1 MTLWDANTEP
11 LLGVERNIL
20 TQPDTILNCE
30 VAVVGSGP
38 GGSVTAATLS
48 QAGLD
53 VLLIE
58 EGLYLPLE
66 SCKPFSLEEMV
77 QKYRNR
83 GLTVA
88 FGAPKIQ
95 YVEGR
100 CVGGGSEVNSG
111 LYYRTPS
118 DVLAHWREKFQVQG
132 LTEADLAPHYEA
144 CENAVSVSY
153 LPGKPSQAS
162 LKLQEGATQL
172 GWKSHEVPRWF
183 KYESTTDPR
192 LPSKGTKQSMTK
204 TYIPQMLGTG
214 GKLLAQTKIK
224 AIRRYGDRWVLQG
237 RYMGSP
243 SPYKIEIVA
252 KTVFVAAGA
261 IHTPALLRRSGITR
275 NVGNDL
281 QMHPTVKVIAQFSEP
296 VGSPHLDVPVHQ
308 VKEFAPQLSF
318 GGSISSLPYL
328 QLAAIDYPEYSHEV
342 KEQWQNMAVYYVS
355 LAGRGR
361 GRVRCLPGFEDPLV
375 RYKVAADDLQI
386 LANGLKNLCRLLLT
400 AKVKALFPLIP
411 NPTRMT
417 QMNEIEQLP
426 QQLPSDTNLM
436 TIHLFSS
443 CPMGENRNLCA
454 TNSFGKIHGLD
465 NLYVA
470 DASLL
475 CTAPGVNPQGS
486 VMAIA
491 RRNALQFLK
500 NN

>member
-1 MTLWDANTEP
+1 MSVYDN
-11 LLGVERNIL
+11 GNIL
-20 TQPDTILNCE
+20 TQPDTTLNCE

-38 GGSVTAATLS
+38 GGAVTAATLS
-48 QAGLD
+48 KAGLD

-58 EGLYLPLE
+58 EGRYLPLE
-66 SCKPFSLEEMV
+66 SCAPFSQEEMV

-132 LTEADLAPHYEA
+132 LTEEDLTPHYEA

-153 LPGKPSQAS
+153 LPGKPSRAS

-172 GWKSHEVPRWF
+172 GWESHEVPRWF
-183 KYESTTDPR
+183 KYKATTDPSVS
-192 LPSKGTKQSMTK
+192 PKGIKQSMTK
-204 TYIPQMLGTG
+204 TYVPQMLSTG
-214 GKLLAQTKIK
+214 GKLLAQTKIR
-224 AIRRYGDRWVLQG
+224 AIRRQGECWLLEG
-237 RYMGSP
+237 RYTGSS
-243 SPYKIEIVA
+243 SPYSIKIIA
-252 KTVFVAAGA
+252 KTVFIAAGA

-275 NVGNDL
+275 NVGNNL
-281 QMHPTVKVIAQFSEP
+281 QMHPTIKVVAQFSEP
-296 VGSPHLDVPVHQ
+296 VSSDHLDVPVHQ

-328 QLAAIDYPEYSHEV
+328 QLAMIDYPDYSHEV
-342 KEQWQNMAVYYVS
+342 NQQWQNMATYYVS
-355 LAGRGR
+355 LAGKGS
-361 GRVRCLPGFEDPLV
+361 GSIRCLPGFDDPLV
-375 RYKVAADDLQI
+375 RYEVPSDDLKL
-386 LANGLKNLCRLLLT
+386 LAVGLKNLCRLLLT
-400 AKVKALFPLIP
+400 AKAKVLFPLVP
-411 NPTRMT
+411 NPTQLT
-417 QMNEIEQLP
+417 QLNEVEQLP
-426 QQLPSDTNLM
+426 QQLPSDSNLM

-443 CPMGENRNLCA
+443 CPMGENRDLCA
-454 TNSFGKIHGLD
+454 TDSFGKVHGLE

-491 RRNALQFLK
+491 RRNALQFLE

>member
-1 MTLWDANTEP
+1 MTLCGDC
-11 LLGVERNIL
+11 RNIL
-20 TQPDTILNCE
+20 TQPDTVLNCE

-48 QAGLD
+48 KAGIN

-58 EGLYLPLE
+58 EGSYLPLE
-66 SCKPFSLEEMV
+66 SCTPFSLEEMV

-111 LYYRTPS
+111 LYYRIPS
-118 DVLAHWREKFQVQG
+118 DILAHWRKKFQVQG
-132 LTEADLAPHYEA
+132 LTEANLAPHYEA

-162 LKLQEGATQL
+162 LKLQQGATGL
-172 GWKSHEVPRWF
+172 GWESHEVPRWF
-183 KYESTTDPR
+183 KYEPIADPR
-192 LPSKGTKQSMTK
+192 LPSKGIKQSMTK
-204 TYIPQMLGTG
+204 TYVPQMLGTG

-224 AIRRYGDRWVLQG
+224 AIRRQRDRWVLQG
-237 RYMGSP
+237 RYTGNGSAY
-243 SPYKIEIVA
+243 SIKIIA
-252 KTVFVAAGA
+252 RTVFVAAGA

-275 NVGNDL
+275 NVGNAL
-281 QMHPTVKVIAQFSEP
+281 QMHPTVKVVAQFSEP
-296 VGSPHLDVPVHQ
+296 VNSAHLDVPVHQ

-328 QLAAIDYPEYSHEV
+328 QLATIDYPEYSHEV
-342 KEQWQNMAVYYVS
+342 KQQWQNMATYYVS

-361 GRVRCLPGFEDPLV
+361 GKVRCLPGFSDPLV
-375 RYKVAADDLQI
+375 RYKVPSDDLKL
-386 LANGLKNLCRLLLT
+386 LASGLKNLCRLLLT
-400 AKVKALFPLIP
+400 AGAKALFPLVP
-411 NPTRMT
+411 NATRLS
-417 QMNEIEQLP
+417 QINEIEQLP

-443 CPMGENRNLCA
+443 CPMGENRDLCA
-454 TNSFGKIHGLD
+454 TDSFGKIHGLE

-491 RRNALQFLK
+491 RRNALHFLK